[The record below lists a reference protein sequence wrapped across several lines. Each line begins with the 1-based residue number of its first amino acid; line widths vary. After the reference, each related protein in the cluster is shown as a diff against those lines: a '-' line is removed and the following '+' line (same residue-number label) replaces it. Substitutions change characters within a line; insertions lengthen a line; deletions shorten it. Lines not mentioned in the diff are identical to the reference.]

1 MSLKKINCQPDKEKT
16 DGTVQKPF
24 VYISI
29 DLGGQRVTAVIFKA
43 AMTNIFTVTVARVT
57 LAQTETNW
65 NKQAFTSRLN

>member
-1 MSLKKINCQPDKEKT
+1 MCPKKINCQPDKE
-16 DGTVQKPF
+16 KPF

-65 NKQAFTSRLN
+65 NKQAFTLRLN